1 MTLMMLNDVHNSLR
15 KQFEQADSL
24 QRISGTETDQKR
36 LMLGKVLRF
45 ISEQFAEIQIGNT
58 KWQGKLEAPLKAG
71 AHYWFSYEK
80 KPDEAT
86 GRLQVVEAFDK
97 NPKTVQ
103 DAAFKLLNGLSLKRT
118 KEAVFL
124 VGALLKEQQPI
135 RENDLRAAIKWL
147 ENLPK
152 SDAQKGADAVMFAL
166 KRELPVHP
174 GVLDSILAVKNP
186 VPLNEQIA
194 KTFEMITNAVQPS
207 AGMEKLKQAL
217 LPVLQAETEVHAE
230 RLVQKLAEHV
240 RSLEKGELQ
249 GVQPLK
255 PQAQSEVGNPL
266 QKADAGGTQ
275 GQEAKAVQQKPQIAE
290 IAAAKDLLAKLAAQA
305 ETNGTHIVREAA
317 GVIRALES
325 RGSLGQA
332 PAVPGGFTAKE
343 TELLQH
349 IMKETAPAL
358 TNKADVFSVLLKI
371 KDLLGVR
378 DELSLLRA
386 MENGAVLKEQGLQS
400 LKLVLNEMRHASDL
414 PAPVKQEADQIFH
427 RLNGQLFL
435 QNDQPAQSQL
445 FLSYPLFSKN
455 GVQDL
460 TVFLKGQKKD
470 DGKIDPS
477 QCRLMFYLQL
487 EALEETVIDCLIQQ
501 NVMTVTIETGFDL
514 EPLLAPL
521 VPALKENLKELGYS
535 LSGVTAK
542 KRENMKLAPFLDAR
556 FEQITESAVD
566 VKI

>member
-135 RENDLRAAIKWL
+135 RENDLRVAIKWL

-174 GVLDSILAVKNP
+174 GVLDSIMAVKSP

-194 KTFEMITNAVQPS
+194 RTLDMIANAAQPS
-207 AGMEKLKQAL
+207 PGMEKLKQAL

-230 RLVQKLAEHV
+230 RLIQKLAEHI

-249 GVQPLK
+249 AVLPLK
-255 PQAQSEVGNPL
+255 PQVQSEGGKPP
-266 QKADAGGTQ
+266 QKADAGGAY
-275 GQEAKAVQQKPQIAE
+275 GQEAKAAQHNPQ
-290 IAAAKDLLAKLAAQA
+290 IAAAKDVFAKLAAQA
-305 ETNGTHIVREAA
+305 ETNGTHIAREAA

-325 RGSLGQA
+325 RGALGQA
-332 PAVPGGFTAKE
+332 PAVLEGFTPKE

-358 TNKADVFSVLLKI
+358 TNKADVLSVLLKI
-371 KDLLGVR
+371 KDVLGVR

-460 TVFLKGQKKD
+460 NVFLKGQKKD

-501 NVMTVTIETGFDL
+501 NVMTVTIETKFDL
-514 EPLLAPL
+514 ESLIEPL

-535 LSGVTAK
+535 LSGVSAK
-542 KRENMKLAPFLDAR
+542 KRENMKLAPFLESR

>member
-15 KQFEQADSL
+15 KQFEQADPL

-194 KTFEMITNAVQPS
+194 KTFDMITNATQQS

-217 LPVLQAETEVHAE
+217 LPVLQTETEVHAE
-230 RLVQKLAEHV
+230 RLIQKLAEHV

-255 PQAQSEVGNPL
+255 PQVQSEIV
-266 QKADAGGTQ
+266 
-275 GQEAKAVQQKPQIAE
+275 
-290 IAAAKDLLAKLAAQA
+290 AAKDLLAKLAAQA
-305 ETNGTHIVREAA
+305 ETNGTHIVKEAT

-325 RGSLGQA
+325 SGSLGQA
-332 PAVPGGFTAKE
+332 PAVPGGFTPKE

-386 MENGAVLKEQGLQS
+386 MENGAVLKDQGLQS

-514 EPLLAPL
+514 EPLLEPL

-542 KRENMKLAPFLDAR
+542 KRENMKIAPFLDAR

>member
-1 MTLMMLNDVHNSLR
+1 MMLNDVHNSLR

-194 KTFEMITNAVQPS
+194 KTFEMITNAGQPS

-230 RLVQKLAEHV
+230 RLIQKLAEHV

-249 GVQPLK
+249 AVQPLK
-255 PQAQSEVGNPL
+255 PQVQSEGGKPL
-266 QKADAGGTQ
+266 QKADADAQ

-290 IAAAKDLLAKLAAQA
+290 IAAAKDLFAKLAAQA
-305 ETNGTHIVREAA
+305 ETNGTQIAREAA
-317 GVIRALES
+317 GVIRALDS
-325 RGSLGQA
+325 RGSFGQA
-332 PAVPGGFTAKE
+332 PAILEGFTPKE

-358 TNKADVFSVLLKI
+358 TNKADVLSVLLKI
-371 KDLLGVR
+371 KDVLGVR

-514 EPLLAPL
+514 EPLIEPL
-521 VPALKENLKELGYS
+521 VP
-535 LSGVTAK
+535 
-542 KRENMKLAPFLDAR
+542 
-556 FEQITESAVD
+556 
-566 VKI
+566 

>member
-1 MTLMMLNDVHNSLR
+1 MMLNDVHNSLR

-174 GVLDSILAVKNP
+174 GVLDSIMAVKSP

-194 KTFEMITNAVQPS
+194 RTLDMIANAAQPS
-207 AGMEKLKQAL
+207 PGMEKLKQAL

-230 RLVQKLAEHV
+230 RLIQKLAEHI

-249 GVQPLK
+249 AVLPLK
-255 PQAQSEVGNPL
+255 PQVQSEG
-266 QKADAGGTQ
+266 
-275 GQEAKAVQQKPQIAE
+275 
-290 IAAAKDLLAKLAAQA
+290 
-305 ETNGTHIVREAA
+305 
-317 GVIRALES
+317 
-325 RGSLGQA
+325 
-332 PAVPGGFTAKE
+332 
-343 TELLQH
+343 
-349 IMKETAPAL
+349 
-358 TNKADVFSVLLKI
+358 
-371 KDLLGVR
+371 
-378 DELSLLRA
+378 
-386 MENGAVLKEQGLQS
+386 
-400 LKLVLNEMRHASDL
+400 
-414 PAPVKQEADQIFH
+414 
-427 RLNGQLFL
+427 
-435 QNDQPAQSQL
+435 
-445 FLSYPLFSKN
+445 
-455 GVQDL
+455 
-460 TVFLKGQKKD
+460 
-470 DGKIDPS
+470 
-477 QCRLMFYLQL
+477 
-487 EALEETVIDCLIQQ
+487 
-501 NVMTVTIETGFDL
+501 
-514 EPLLAPL
+514 
-521 VPALKENLKELGYS
+521 
-535 LSGVTAK
+535 
-542 KRENMKLAPFLDAR
+542 
-556 FEQITESAVD
+556 
-566 VKI
+566 

>member
-1 MTLMMLNDVHNSLR
+1 MMLNDVHNSLR

-152 SDAQKGADAVMFAL
+152 SDAQKGAEAVMFAL

-194 KTFEMITNAVQPS
+194 KTFEMITSAAQPS

-230 RLVQKLAEHV
+230 RLIQKLAEHV
-240 RSLEKGELQ
+240 RPLEKGELQ
-249 GVQPLK
+249 AVQPLK
-255 PQAQSEVGNPL
+255 PQVQSEGEKPL
-266 QKADAGGTQ
+266 QKADAGGAQ

-290 IAAAKDLLAKLAAQA
+290 IAAAKDLFAKLAAQA
-305 ETNGTHIVREAA
+305 ETNGTHIAREAA

-332 PAVPGGFTAKE
+332 PAVLEGFTPKE

-358 TNKADVFSVLLKI
+358 TNKADVLSVLLKI
-371 KDLLGVR
+371 KDVLGVR

-400 LKLVLNEMRHASDL
+400 LKLVLNEIRHASDL

-460 TVFLKGQKKD
+460 TVFLKGQKKTTE
-470 DGKIDPS
+470 KLTLPS
-477 QCRLMFYLQL
+477 AASCFTFSWR
-487 EALEETVIDCLIQQ
+487 
-501 NVMTVTIETGFDL
+501 
-514 EPLLAPL
+514 PW
-521 VPALKENLKELGYS
+521 
-535 LSGVTAK
+535 
-542 KRENMKLAPFLDAR
+542 KRR
-556 FEQITESAVD
+556 
-566 VKI
+566 